1 MVKQSAPEG
10 PHMPEI
16 LMDGRIV
23 EDCWTTW
30 MPTSGEDTAPP
41 DLAPDSKQGLILPLS
56 AWTSRKSADPGLGV
70 WLAPNDDPW
79 ILADAVGSLPVIAVH
94 FPVFTDGRGYSTAV
108 VLRRHLGYRGVLR
121 AFGDVLV
128 DQATELSR
136 CGFNCLVPRAGQ
148 QAAAFVARLADFTEP
163 YQASVHPLQPLYRRE
178 HRGNGTL
185 HDAQSH

>member
-1 MVKQSAPEG
+1 
-10 PHMPEI
+10 MPEI
-16 LMDGRIV
+16 VLDGRVV
-23 EDCWTTW
+23 EDNWTTW
-30 MPTSGEDTAPP
+30 MPASGDDRSSPK
-41 DLAPDSKQGLILPLS
+41 LAPDSRQGLILPLAVWQGRES
-56 AWTSRKSADPGLGV
+56 DHPGLGV

-79 ILADAVGSLPVIAVH
+79 ALADAVDTLPMIAVN

-148 QAAAFVARLADFTEP
+148 QATAFVARLADFTEP
-163 YQASVHPLQPLYRRE
+163 YQASVHPSQPLYRRE
-178 HRGNGTL
+178 HRGNGTS
-185 HDAQSH
+185 HDAQPH